1 LRIVVVRMRRTEPRR
16 LECLSWKTLLSH
28 SLHSRQH
35 VGSAIQVTL
44 TLQAPMLLVRARVRL
59 GGNV

>member
-1 LRIVVVRMRRTEPRR
+1 LRIVVARTRRIELRR

-28 SLHSRQH
+28 NLHSRQH
-35 VGSAIQVTL
+35 VGSAIHVTL

-59 GGNV
+59 